1 MLVRMDGLAVGL
13 ELPVS
18 FAASG
23 KAQRRE
29 FAGTYY
35 QSAIV
40 PQIHISQL
48 VDFKWKFGFLPKMRA
63 AVRFHRAIAGFH
75 LAK

>member
-1 MLVRMDGLAVGL
+1 MLVRMDGLAVAL
-13 ELPVS
+13 NLPVS

-40 PQIHISQL
+40 PQIRITQL
-48 VDFKWKFGFLPKMRA
+48 VDFKWKFGFLPKMG
-63 AVRFHRAIAGFH
+63 VTIRFHRAIAGFH
-75 LAK
+75 LTK